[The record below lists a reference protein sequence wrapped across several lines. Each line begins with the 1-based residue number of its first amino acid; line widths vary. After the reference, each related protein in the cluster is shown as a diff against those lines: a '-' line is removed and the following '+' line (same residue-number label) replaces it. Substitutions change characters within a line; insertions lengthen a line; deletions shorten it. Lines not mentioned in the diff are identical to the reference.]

1 MAHIR
6 YCNLRDTKVLIT
18 PKRAVKP
25 YDFIT
30 EINKKQDLSQCP
42 FEAGNE
48 SLSEKEIFSL
58 RDENG
63 NWKTR
68 VVANL
73 YNAVDID
80 KNKES
85 YREGFFEY
93 ENALGAHEVLIET
106 PQHEIGMHEYS
117 QEQFKNY
124 LLTIIERIKDLSK
137 DQRLEFI
144 QVFKNK
150 GMKAGASI
158 SHPHSQII
166 ATAFIPKKVE
176 QEIKRKKEYFK
187 KHKRPLLLDIVNEE
201 LRLNKRVISQN
212 NTFVAFCPFA
222 SEYPFE
228 ILITRKNFV
237 SSLKE
242 LELNEI
248 EDLSQILQVAHQKL
262 QKTLGDFDFNMIFKD
277 LPTDQDNIKEYTGF
291 YIQIIPRIYNLAGY
305 ELATEIKINPIIPE
319 TASSEL
325 NRG

>member
-30 EINKKQDLSQCP
+30 EINKKPDLSQCP